1 MQQKPLTKF
10 STDLLLKL
18 FKIKKEGGIQGTYDL
33 LLKLFKKKKGGAK
46 GKRNYHSPNLS
57 SQVAQ

>member
-1 MQQKPLTKF
+1 MQKKPLTKF

-33 LLKLFKKKKGGAK
+33 LLKLFKKKRGGGHSRNLPQHSKG
-46 GKRNYHSPNLS
+46 HI
-57 SQVAQ
+57 